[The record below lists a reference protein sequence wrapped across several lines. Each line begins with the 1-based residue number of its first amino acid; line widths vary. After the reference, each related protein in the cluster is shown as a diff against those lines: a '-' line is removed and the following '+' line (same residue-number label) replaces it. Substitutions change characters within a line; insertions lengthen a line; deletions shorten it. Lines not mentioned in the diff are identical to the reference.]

1 MLFRSKYVSAESK
14 VDSFTIIVA
23 DAASGQ
29 QLWTATANDG
39 EGEDFL
45 LMEFPDGR
53 VRLSKGAEPLV
64 KLVRGFEVRP
74 FDDAA
79 RKAFVR
85 P

>member
-1 MLFRSKYVSAESK
+1 VRRRN
-14 VDSFTIIVA
+14 
-23 DAASGQ
+23 AA
-29 QLWTATANDG
+29 
-39 EGEDFL
+39 
-45 LMEFPDGR
+45 
-53 VRLSKGAEPLV
+53 KGAEPLV